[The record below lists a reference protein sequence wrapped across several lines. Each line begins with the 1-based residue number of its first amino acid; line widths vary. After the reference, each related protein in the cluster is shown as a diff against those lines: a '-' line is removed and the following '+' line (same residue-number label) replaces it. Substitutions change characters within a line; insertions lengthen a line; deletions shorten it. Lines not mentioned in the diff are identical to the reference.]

1 MVDKNNIVANFYKSL
16 EEKGYKGKIVSAK
29 HIPELRQDVRKH
41 HEAKLLDPEFYEEY
55 KPYFEF
61 ESNVDFPEIKS
72 LFIISVP
79 QPQFEAVFHWNN
91 KKISLLIPPTYLYGL
106 KVINEM
112 IEFLTEILKP
122 EGYKVAYARLPQKTL
137 AVRSGLAEYG
147 RNNITY
153 VPGMG
158 SFHRLTTLYSDFPTE
173 EDNWQELQM
182 MEICKECSACT
193 RRCPTEAI
201 PTDRFLLRAERC
213 ITFHNEHPPEI
224 LFPEWIDPTW
234 HNCLVGCLHCQKVC
248 PVNKKVINW
257 TEPGP
262 EFSEE
267 ETRLLLNGQ
276 NLDQLPMETKK
287 KIEQYDL
294 VNYYEVLPRNLSP
307 FFKT

>member
-1 MVDKNNIVANFYKSL
+1 MVDKNNIVQNFYKRL

-41 HEAKLLDPEFYEEY
+41 HEAKLLDSEFYEEY
-55 KPYFEF
+55 KSYFEF
-61 ESNVDFPEIKS
+61 KPDVDFADIKS

-79 QPQFEAVFHWNN
+79 QPQFEAIFHWNN
-91 KKISLLIPPTYLYGL
+91 KKISLLIPPTYLYGR
-106 KVINEM
+106 KIIDQM
-112 IEFLTEILKP
+112 IEFLSEILKP
-122 EGYKVAYARLPQKTL
+122 GGYNAAYAMLPQKTL

-153 VPGMG
+153 VSGMG
-158 SFHRLTTLYSDFPTE
+158 SFQRLTTLYSDFPTE
-173 EDNWQELQM
+173 EDNWQELRM
-182 MEICKECSACT
+182 MDMCKECSACT
-193 RRCPTEAI
+193 HKCPTGAI
-201 PTDRFLLRAERC
+201 PTDRFLLRVERC
-213 ITFHNEHPPEI
+213 ITFHNEHPGEI
-224 LFPEWIDPTW
+224 PFPEWMDPTW

-248 PVNKKVINW
+248 PVNKNVINW

-267 ETRLLLNGQ
+267 ETKLILKGQ
-276 NLDQLPMETKK
+276 NFDQLPIGTKE

-307 FFKT
+307 FF

>member
-112 IEFLTEILKP
+112 IEFLTEIWNNNTNSSPNLLNYITGVLHKLFYLGREYP
-122 EGYKVAYARLPQKTL
+122 LGKDLPDHLTNEISEFHKMLCDFKLECLEEGISLQDELHREIESFDNLFEIIDKHSGLPQKINEMFRIGSLLFYLFSQNEIPGLKLKALSSPSNRDRTL
-137 AVRSGLAEYG
+137 V
-147 RNNITY
+147 
-153 VPGMG
+153 
-158 SFHRLTTLYSDFPTE
+158 FHHRGEKILKKVKKRRGISPLYSSR
-173 EDNWQELQM
+173 
-182 MEICKECSACT
+182 K
-193 RRCPTEAI
+193 AI
-201 PTDRFLLRAERC
+201 D
-213 ITFHNEHPPEI
+213 HP
-224 LFPEWIDPTW
+224 
-234 HNCLVGCLHCQKVC
+234 
-248 PVNKKVINW
+248 
-257 TEPGP
+257 
-262 EFSEE
+262 S
-267 ETRLLLNGQ
+267 
-276 NLDQLPMETKK
+276 
-287 KIEQYDL
+287 
-294 VNYYEVLPRNLSP
+294 
-307 FFKT
+307 FKD